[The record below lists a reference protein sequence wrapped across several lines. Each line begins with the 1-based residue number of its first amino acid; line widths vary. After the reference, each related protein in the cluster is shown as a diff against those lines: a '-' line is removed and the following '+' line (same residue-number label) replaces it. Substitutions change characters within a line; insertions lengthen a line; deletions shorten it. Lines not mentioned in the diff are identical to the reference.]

1 MLTTSIQSFQSAAM
15 KSTTA
20 SSQQNLLQATSYMQI
35 SKADLLSTQ
44 TTDNYKS
51 LKYASSVSS
60 YLKYQLSIKTICASK
75 LHVVGPKN

>member
-1 MLTTSIQSFQSAAM
+1 MLTTSIQSFSIQSL
-15 KSTTA
+15 KSATT
-20 SSQQNLLQATSYMQI
+20 SSPQNLLQATSYMQI

-44 TTDNYKS
+44 TDNYKS

-75 LHVVGPKN
+75 LHIVGP